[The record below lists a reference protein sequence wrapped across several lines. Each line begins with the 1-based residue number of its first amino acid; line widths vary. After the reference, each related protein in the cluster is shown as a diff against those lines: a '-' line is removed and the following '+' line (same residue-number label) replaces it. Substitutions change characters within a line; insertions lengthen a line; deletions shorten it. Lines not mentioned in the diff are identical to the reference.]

1 LKTPEKMS
9 DLEEIKAG
17 RGRWPKGIDLS
28 DKDVTTKEADDYINF
43 KILKY

>member
-1 LKTPEKMS
+1 MS

-28 DKDVTTKEADDYINF
+28 DKDTPTKEADDYINF
-43 KILKY
+43 KILEY